1 MDGIGGKVMVG
12 QGDLKVSSNLNHS
25 MILFL
30 VWGLFFFFFSS
41 SIGKDVIMII

>member
-30 VWGLFFFFFSS
+30 VWGLFFFFFFPLPL
-41 SIGKDVIMII
+41 GKMSL

>member
-30 VWGLFFFFFSS
+30 VWGLFFFFFPLPL
-41 SIGKDVIMII
+41 GKMSL